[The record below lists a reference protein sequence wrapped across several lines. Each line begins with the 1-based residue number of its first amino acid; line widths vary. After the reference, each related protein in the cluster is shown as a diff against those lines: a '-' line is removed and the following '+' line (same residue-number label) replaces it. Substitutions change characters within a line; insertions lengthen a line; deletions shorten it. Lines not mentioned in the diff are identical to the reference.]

1 MNQGLAFLKN
11 IVQILKYSNWGCLFS
26 YKYYSTRQDLLNINH
41 NYYIFILQ
49 KQKMKKMEREIMIP
63 NPTYEK
69 MLLL

>member
-1 MNQGLAFLKN
+1 VNQGLAFLKN

-26 YKYYSTRQDLLNINH
+26 KKYYSTHQDLLNINH
-41 NYYIFILQ
+41 NYYIFILK
-49 KQKMKKMEREIMIP
+49 KQKMEREIMIP